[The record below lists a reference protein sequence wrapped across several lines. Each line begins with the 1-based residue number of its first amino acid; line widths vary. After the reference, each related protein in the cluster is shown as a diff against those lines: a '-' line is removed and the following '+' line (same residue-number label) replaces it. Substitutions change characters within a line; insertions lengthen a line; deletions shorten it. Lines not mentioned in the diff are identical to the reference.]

1 MFYVEDK
8 DFISKD
14 QGRYLDEVVT
24 KATYFP
30 DFPWYLSP
38 HQVVDDDKP
47 YLFHSILNRSEDKKD
62 GLAGFGPV
70 DVNAP
75 DESFNSAM
83 GPFFM
88 KLFNQFSKRNNIK
101 YELIYRCC
109 INLSFSL
116 SSSPTPHTDHPF
128 TYKHFLIYLND
139 SDGDTCIF
147 NEKETEIEKRIT
159 PEKYKG
165 VCFEKRLHYAEFPTN
180 GLRFVVAFTFI

>member
-62 GLAGFGPV
+62 GLAGFVPV

-75 DESFNSAM
+75 DESFN
-83 GPFFM
+83 
-88 KLFNQFSKRNNIK
+88 
-101 YELIYRCC
+101 
-109 INLSFSL
+109 
-116 SSSPTPHTDHPF
+116 
-128 TYKHFLIYLND
+128 
-139 SDGDTCIF
+139 
-147 NEKETEIEKRIT
+147 
-159 PEKYKG
+159 
-165 VCFEKRLHYAEFPTN
+165 
-180 GLRFVVAFTFI
+180 